1 MQRPSFKIICWGFF
15 LGFIQIPICQ
25 LLLTASLHFISATF
39 QSITLNTIPFFTFIG
54 ATLFGQEN
62 LNFFTIYGQ
71 AKTRGVLLSF
81 GGATA
86 MVLWTAGPSSYNQ
99 NSTSLPSNAGL
110 GSIRN
115 EVIGGVMVICGA
127 IAGASWNLLMGSMK
141 KKYPA
146 VLSLTAMM
154 ACFGTIQTASIT
166 ALFERKPSAWKIGQH
181 WGLEL
186 LAIAYGGIIITGL
199 SFYVE
204 TWCLYKKGPVFKS
217 AFSPL
222 LIVFSFILDTIAQG
236 SLVNLRS
243 LLAAVM
249 VVGGLYM
256 LLWAKAHDNEEGT
269 AKEDESLNSLLS
281 PE

>member
-1 MQRPSFKIICWGFF
+1 
-15 LGFIQIPICQ
+15 
-25 LLLTASLHFISATF
+25 
-39 QSITLNTIPFFTFIG
+39 
-54 ATLFGQEN
+54 
-62 LNFFTIYGQ
+62 
-71 AKTRGVLLSF
+71 
-81 GGATA
+81 

-186 LAIAYGGIIITGL
+186 LAIAYGGHLTYQLERDYYFSYHKYSNKILGGIIITGL

>member
-1 MQRPSFKIICWGFF
+1 MESTNGI
-15 LGFIQIPICQ
+15 
-25 LLLTASLHFISATF
+25 H
-39 QSITLNTIPFFTFIG
+39 
-54 ATLFGQEN
+54 EEE
-62 LNFFTIYGQ
+62 
-71 AKTRGVLLSF
+71 V
-81 GGATA
+81 
-86 MVLWTAGPSSYNQ
+86 PSSSVTNGDDGMLWDHP
-99 NSTSLPSNAGL
+99 NSKHNG
-110 GSIRN
+110 IVR
-115 EVIGGVMVICGA
+115 EE
-127 IAGASWNLLMGSMK
+127 
-141 KKYPA
+141 A
-146 VLSLTAMM
+146 VCLENR
-154 ACFGTIQTASIT
+154 T
-166 ALFERKPSAWKIGQH
+166 ALGARAFSHCLRGSFNLP
-181 WGLEL
+181 
-186 LAIAYGGIIITGL
+186 GIIITGL